1 MIKKISGLIKLQIN
15 ANRANP
21 SPPIGPALGQR
32 GLNIM
37 EFCKKFNDKTK
48 NLDPNLKVQVQI
60 TVYSDKTFDFSVR
73 QPSVSILLK
82 KAAGIKSGSKMPGK
96 EAPVAK
102 ISESKIRDIVQIK
115 LSEMTAYNAKT
126 AIEMVKGTARSMG
139 IKVID

>member
-1 MIKKISGLIKLQIN
+1 
-15 ANRANP
+15 
-21 SPPIGPALGQR
+21 
-32 GLNIM
+32 
-37 EFCKKFNDKTK
+37 
-48 NLDPNLKVQVQI
+48 
-60 TVYSDKTFDFSVR
+60 
-73 QPSVSILLK
+73 
-82 KAAGIKSGSKMPGK
+82 MPGK